1 MYSLDK
7 ETVRFKCRNSQ
18 YNSIFNTCYWEFNF
32 EWFFWLRI

>member
-18 YNSIFNTCYWEFNF
+18 YNSILTRVIGNSTLND
-32 EWFFWLRI
+32 FFGYE